1 MDSISE
7 LHPLAKAWLFD
18 GPLAAHL
25 DAYAA
30 LLERGNYAEHTTRTN
45 FRALAHFAHWMSRCR
60 VTAEQLDQDCV
71 SQFLDFHLPNCDC
84 HSIALRTHDDLR
96 AALGHLLAVLRDQR
110 VIAQLVLPTGPIADE
125 LSRYDKH
132 MRDARGLAEGTRK
145 GRLYMVGQF
154 LQWKFADNE
163 FTGKEMLM
171 EDLRAFIT
179 KELERVNTTSYA
191 KCLAASF
198 RAYFRYRLTCG
209 DEVRGLLGVIS
220 TPAQWTLASLPRALT
235 TQEVQRLMVHCEQAL
250 PSPFRI
256 LSMVRLALDLGL
268 RSAEIAQLELGDI
281 NWRTGTVTLKRT
293 KSVRQDVL
301 PLPVATGEALAEYLR
316 HERPSTVVKAIFV
329 RLKAPHDQPIGAD
342 AVRAVISRALRCAGV
357 AHGRAH
363 SLRHTL
369 ACRIVNNGGSIKEVA
384 DVLRHRSLNTSRI
397 YAKLDQHSL
406 IEVALPWPGS
416 NV

>member
-1 MDSISE
+1 MNSISS
-7 LHPLAKAWLFD
+7 LHPLAKAWLLD

-25 DAYAA
+25 DAYTA
-30 LLERGNYAEHTTRTN
+30 LLERGNYAAHTMQTN

-132 MRDARGLAEGTRK
+132 MRDARGPAEGTRK
-145 GRLYMVGQF
+145 GRLHMVGQF
-154 LQWKFADNE
+154 LRWTFADHE

-171 EDLRAFIT
+171 EDLRGFIT
-179 KELERVNTTSYA
+179 KELERINTTSYA

-209 DEVRGLLGVIS
+209 DEVRGLMGVIS

-235 TQEVQRLMVHCEQAL
+235 TQEVQRLMAHCEQAL

-268 RSAEIAQLELGDI
+268 RSAEIAQLELGRDCLGHG
-281 NWRTGTVTLKRT
+281 WRGRPGCDGRHTSGKPGGDLTSKLAKSQKGPQCVGCSLNGWGRHALGLMSNERDGVTRAKITEAYLCLSET
-293 KSVRQDVL
+293 PDQELSSHPGVDVDGGSRQSLVALQVL
-301 PLPVATGEALAEYLR
+301 CE
-316 HERPSTVVKAIFV
+316 
-329 RLKAPHDQPIGAD
+329 DGAD
-342 AVRAVISRALRCAGV
+342 AINSCCAWTNCG
-357 AHGRAH
+357 AK
-363 SLRHTL
+363 TL
-369 ACRIVNNGGSIKEVA
+369 LTQEE
-384 DVLRHRSLNTSRI
+384 
-397 YAKLDQHSL
+397 Q
-406 IEVALPWPGS
+406 
-416 NV
+416 